1 MGGVCTLNN
10 ACVIPSKKITWFAI
24 NVVHVR
30 VIMLHLR
37 RGGVQQ
43 KQYTFFFFFLIY
55 LYRPHGAALEDDWHV
70 PFLVVQSEENAL
82 IADLGYC
89 Y

>member
-1 MGGVCTLNN
+1 
-10 ACVIPSKKITWFAI
+10 
-24 NVVHVR
+24 
-30 VIMLHLR
+30 MLHLR
-37 RGGVQQ
+37 CGGVALQQ
-43 KQYTFFFFFLIY
+43 YKKHFRVISKIY

-82 IADLGYC
+82 IAHLGYC

>member
-1 MGGVCTLNN
+1 MRYSFLEDNMVRHKCCARAGNN
-10 ACVIPSKKITWFAI
+10 AASQV
-24 NVVHVR
+24 
-30 VIMLHLR
+30 
-37 RGGVQQ
+37 RGGVQH
-43 KQYTFFFFFLIY
+43 FFFLRVIPKIY